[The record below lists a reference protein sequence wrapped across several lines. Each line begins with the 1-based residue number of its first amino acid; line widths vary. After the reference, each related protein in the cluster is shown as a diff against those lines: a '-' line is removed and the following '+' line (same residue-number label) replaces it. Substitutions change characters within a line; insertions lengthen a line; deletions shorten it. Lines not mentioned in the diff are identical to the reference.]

1 VHPITPIQGER
12 FASASR
18 VTVEDTIQFSDISSG
33 YRAGELRR
41 ETQEGMVA
49 DILHELNQPL
59 GAIANYARASAHL
72 LAADSIDLTE
82 VRAALEQI
90 SAQAMRAAGIVYRLR
105 TLPDNS
111 RARTER
117 EQ

>member
-1 VHPITPIQGER
+1 
-12 FASASR
+12 
-18 VTVEDTIQFSDISSG
+18 VTEDAIKFSDTPNG
-33 YRAGELRR
+33 YCAGELRC
-41 ETQEGMVA
+41 ETQEEMVA

-59 GAIANYARASAHL
+59 GAIATYARATAHL
-72 LAADSIDLTE
+72 LAADSTDLTE

-105 TLPDNS
+105 ALPHN
-111 RARTER
+111 RKARTNR

>member
-1 VHPITPIQGER
+1 
-12 FASASR
+12 
-18 VTVEDTIQFSDISSG
+18 VTEDAIKFSEISNG
-33 YRAGELRR
+33 YCAGELRR
-41 ETQEGMVA
+41 ETQEGMVS

-59 GAIANYARASAHL
+59 GAIANYARATAHL
-72 LAADSIDLTE
+72 LAADSTDLTE

-105 TLPDNS
+105 TFPYNR
-111 RARTER
+111 RAGTDR